1 MNVLSTNSPIPGKAL
16 NNNIKVP
23 PSKAE
28 GIRLLCKNGIFVLIM
43 FPTRMP
49 KAIILNC
56 IKVFHTSGIAK
67 DFIISIITYTF
78 LNSKNS
84 KIFYNVK

>member
-1 MNVLSTNSPIPGKAL
+1 MRLIADRNGNGKWDTGCYD
-16 NNNIKVP
+16 KD
-23 PSKAE
+23 E
-28 GIRLLCKNGIFVLIM
+28 Q
-43 FPTRMP
+43 
-49 KAIILNC
+49 AIILNC